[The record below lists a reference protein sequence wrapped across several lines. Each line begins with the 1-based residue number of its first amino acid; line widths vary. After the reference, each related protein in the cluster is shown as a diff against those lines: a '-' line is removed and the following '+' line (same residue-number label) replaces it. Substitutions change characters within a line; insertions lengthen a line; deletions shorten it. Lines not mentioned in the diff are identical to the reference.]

1 MKKGAAQSGD
11 AGVGHTRREG
21 RGRCCPVD
29 GVLLLDKPLGLTSN
43 QALQMSKRLL
53 NACKAGH
60 TGGLDPIATGLLPL
74 CFGEATK
81 ISRFLL
87 DADKH
92 YWTVF
97 RLGKATTTFDRE
109 GEVTLTRPVDVRTR
123 QVEQA
128 LRAFVGEIEQLP
140 PMYSA
145 VKHGG
150 KSLYKFARAGI
161 DVPRT
166 PRPVLVH
173 AIRLIDLAHDR
184 LELDIDCS
192 KGTYIRALA
201 HDLGQALGCGA
212 HVEELRRLAVGALTV
227 DTAVRFET
235 LEALPSPET
244 RTRLVLPVDAAL
256 PGVPDVHLTA
266 LATHYVR
273 QGQTVSAQHLHAPGW
288 VKLYDANEH
297 FIGMG
302 EVEDD
307 GRVAPRR
314 LLSEA

>member
-1 MKKGAAQSGD
+1 VKDVAPSADTGRGRA
-11 AGVGHTRREG
+11 RREG
-21 RGRCCPVD
+21 SRRCLPVD

-43 QALQMSKRLL
+43 QALQASKRLL

-81 ISRFLL
+81 VSRFLL
-87 DADKH
+87 DADKR

-97 RLGKATTTFDRE
+97 RLGQATTTFDRE
-109 GEVTLTRPVDVRTR
+109 GEVTLTHPVDADKR

-145 VKHGG
+145 VKRGG
-150 KSLYKFARAGI
+150 KALYKYARAG
-161 DVPRT
+161 VEVARS
-166 PRPVLVH
+166 PRPVRVH
-173 AIRLIDLAHDR
+173 AIRLIDLAGER
-184 LELDIDCS
+184 LELEIDCS
-192 KGTYIRALA
+192 KGTCIRALA

-212 HVEELRRLAVGALTV
+212 HVEQLRRLAVGALTV
-227 DTAVRFET
+227 DMAVPLER
-235 LEALPSPET
+235 LEALTSPET
-244 RTRLVLPVDAAL
+244 RSRLVLPVDAAL

-266 LATHYVR
+266 LATQYLR
-273 QGQTVSAQHLHAPGW
+273 QGQTVSARHAHAPGW
-288 VKLYDANEH
+288 VKLYDANDR

-314 LLSEA
+314 LLSID